1 MPTCCSSRRRVV
13 VCQIHVV
20 NDDIFRQKLLVTL
33 TDRRQAS
40 TTGISNESGQFDNSR
55 VVAGI
60 TASDAAMHLNMQSV
74 WAVLANESVFVQD
87 VMTRRVV
94 PLPATVAHYTH
105 AFLT

>member
-1 MPTCCSSRRRVV
+1 VTLMERRR
-13 VCQIHVV
+13 
-20 NDDIFRQKLLVTL
+20 
-33 TDRRQAS
+33 AS
-40 TTGISNESGQFDNSR
+40 TTGISNKSGRFDNSR

-60 TASDAAMHLNMQSV
+60 TASDAAMHVNMQSV

-94 PLPATVAHYTH
+94 PLPGTVAHYTH